1 MESTHD
7 NNTTSWDGDKRRELD
22 WKPAQ
27 VYRTPHSE
35 GTNRDETIAK
45 RLKAFNWIELV
56 HKTMLC
62 FAHISTSANQRRRSY
77 VFISI
82 NPLKMSVCMRARLN
96 VTHSMQCSEWEKK
109 RDSMIHARNSTEMD
123 TLILWHGNSVKKSLH
138 QLHITHWTIV
148 EIWITNERN
157 RNIKFKWNACDWSKQ
172 TKTYWERN
180 KGFTVVF
187 PVANSTSQS

>member
-1 MESTHD
+1 MSENISNWNGFICSEYKYEGYRMESTHD

-123 TLILWHGNSVKKSLH
+123 TLILWHGNSVKKKLAPVTYYSLNNRWN
-138 QLHITHWTIV
+138 LNYEWT
-148 EIWITNERN
+148 
-157 RNIKFKWNACDWSKQ
+157 Q
-172 TKTYWERN
+172 
-180 KGFTVVF
+180 
-187 PVANSTSQS
+187 